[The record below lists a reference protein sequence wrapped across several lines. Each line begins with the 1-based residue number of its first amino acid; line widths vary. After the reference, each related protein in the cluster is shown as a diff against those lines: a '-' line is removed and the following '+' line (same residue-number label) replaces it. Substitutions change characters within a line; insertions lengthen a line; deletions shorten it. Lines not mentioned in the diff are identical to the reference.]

1 MLRIKRASNILAIT
15 MVALILLSCLP
26 GNVSA
31 QDALDPVVV
40 VYDRR
45 HSTKFSLEDESRS
58 LKLMFDMV
66 NTSSRYI
73 VKVNSDSITNETLS
87 DADILIIADPDDGRE
102 FESTEVNAIKHML
115 ANGSSLMLLGG
126 PNIDQN
132 STYWAD
138 SIMQT
143 MGENNAL
150 NILLD
155 ALNITG
161 VRFSVNETDEVWG
174 DTMYDYFNALNT
186 SYPWMIHMDST
197 TWDTT
202 HPIFNNI
209 NELILMTSTLK
220 PIDLTSSVATGY
232 DTSFAQY
239 RRGFFS
245 MGNQAFPNMSLDEF
259 AARPLSFSAIN
270 GTFPS
275 WMSAFQFNQSRII
288 VSGSTVMF
296 SGYSIDSPETEEKW
310 FYQADNARLFMNMLD
325 WLSEEFV
332 EAPGA
337 IEPMLLISASFLV
350 VGVAYYLIRKL
361 R

>member
-1 MLRIKRASNILAIT
+1 MLRIKRVSNILAIT
-15 MVALILLSCLP
+15 MVTLILLSCLP

-40 VYDRR
+40 VYDNS
-45 HSTKFSLEDESRS
+45 HGQKFDLEEEFRS
-58 LKLMFDMV
+58 LKLLFDMV
-66 NTSSRYI
+66 NTSTRYI
-73 VKVNSDSITNETLS
+73 VKVNSDPITNETLS
-87 DADILIIADPDDGRE
+87 EADILIIADPDDGRE
-102 FESTEVNAIKHML
+102 FESNEVGAIKNML
-115 ANGSSLMLLGG
+115 NNGSSLLLLGG
-126 PNIDQN
+126 PNINQN

-138 SIMQT
+138 TTMQT
-143 MGENNAL
+143 MGENDAL

-155 ALNITG
+155 SLNITG
-161 VRFSVNETDEVWG
+161 PRFSVNETDEIWG
-174 DTMYDYFNALNT
+174 DTMFDYFNALNT
-186 SYPWMIHMDST
+186 TYPWMIHMDST
-197 TWDTT
+197 AWDTT

-209 NELILMTSTLK
+209 NELLVMTSTLK
-220 PIDLTSSVATGY
+220 PINLTSSIANGY
-232 DTSFAQY
+232 ESTFAQY

-245 MGNQAFPNMSLDEF
+245 LGNYTFPNMSLAEF
-259 AARPLSFSAIN
+259 AANPLSYSAIN
-270 GTFPS
+270 GTYPS

-288 VSGSTVMF
+288 ISGSTIMF
-296 SGYSIDSPETEEKW
+296 TGYAIDLPETEERW

-350 VGVAYYLIRKL
+350 VGVAYYLLRKL